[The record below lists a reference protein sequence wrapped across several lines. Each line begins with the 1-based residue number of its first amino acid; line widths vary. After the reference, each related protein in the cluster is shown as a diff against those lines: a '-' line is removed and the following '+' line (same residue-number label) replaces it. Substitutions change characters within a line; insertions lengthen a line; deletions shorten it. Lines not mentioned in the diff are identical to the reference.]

1 MKETLS
7 SIPAMEK
14 KLLPKKLFL
23 IFFSTEIHP
32 GFIEQDKGIPFV
44 WLSDV

>member
-14 KLLPKKLFL
+14 KLLPKKL
-23 IFFSTEIHP
+23 IFFSPTEIRP
-32 GFIEQDKGIPFV
+32 VFIEQDKGIPFV
-44 WLSDV
+44 W